1 MTTYRRRFSRP
12 VDIIGVGITKLGL
25 VTETP
30 EIKNMTSRELWTW
43 AAREAIE
50 DAGVSLSRV
59 DALYAG
65 NMISELSEDQYHLGN
80 VLTQW
85 TGMRTESGAWKS
97 ALRVEGACASSSHA
111 IRQAVFAIAAGVY
124 DVVIAGGVEINNAK
138 IWAKAPGTPRRMT
151 NDERLRAIYC
161 HYDQA
166 WDFPQLS
173 LQDMNLAQ
181 WVIAYMK
188 EYGLDVET
196 VFDALDAR
204 IESNH
209 LNGQSNPRAY
219 WTRPLKDA
227 AADAGFD
234 NPKDF
239 LRSPEH
245 NPIAYWPLRLWD
257 GPRRCD
263 GAGAVVLCA
272 AEMANQFQKKPIHY
286 LGTGNAQGTSIS
298 EKMFSHPMILDASR
312 QAYEMAGVSPGDVDV
327 VEVYDYLASEYIIPL
342 EDIGYFGRG
351 EVWKALIDGRTT
363 FEGDKPVNPSG
374 GSSAGSA
381 VGSIGA
387 IQTYYL
393 VKQLR
398 GEAGPNQVKP
408 VPRIAL
414 AYDCG
419 AARDAVVHIYG
430 RDTCSP

>member
-1 MTTYRRRFSRP
+1 VRKRLSRP
-12 VDIIGVGITKLGL
+12 VDIIGVGITKLGF

-43 AAREAIE
+43 ASQDAIQ
-50 DAGVSLSRV
+50 DAGVSLRNV
-59 DALYAG
+59 DALFVG

-85 TGMRTESGAWKS
+85 TGMSTGNGAWKS
-97 ALRVEGACASSSHA
+97 AVRVEGACASSSHA

-124 DVVIAGGVEINNAK
+124 DIVIAGGVEINNAK
-138 IWAKAPGTPRRMT
+138 IGSKAPGQPRKMT

-166 WDFPQLS
+166 WDLPQLS
-173 LQDMNLAQ
+173 LQDMNLSQ
-181 WVIAYMK
+181 WMLAYCQ
-188 EYGLDVET
+188 EYGLSIETLYDV
-196 VFDALDAR
+196 LDGR
-204 IESNH
+204 IASNYR
-209 LNGQSNPRAY
+209 NGQFNPKAY
-219 WTRPLKDA
+219 WNRSLKDA

-234 NPKDF
+234 NPRHF
-239 LRSPEH
+239 LRSPER
-245 NPIAYWPLRLWD
+245 NPLAHWPLRLWD

-272 AEMANQFQKKPIHY
+272 ADLSKQFRKRPIHY
-286 LGTGNAQGTSIS
+286 LGTGNAHGTSIS
-298 EKMFSHPMILDASR
+298 EKMFTHPMILDASK
-312 QAYEMAGVSPGDVDV
+312 QAYEMAAVSPGEIDV
-327 VEVYDYLASEYIIPL
+327 VEVYDFIAPEYIIPL

-351 EVWKALIDGRTT
+351 EAWKALIDARTT

-374 GSSAGSA
+374 GSTAGSV

-387 IQTYYL
+387 VQTYYL

-398 GEAGPNQVKP
+398 GEAGKNQIGP
-408 VPRIAL
+408 IPRIAL

-430 RDTCSP
+430 RD